1 MQKAVRVIECHDK
14 HNGAKNCLLLMTF
27 TRDSQRILYI
37 KIATVLVAFLSLLE
51 CTLLSLGC
59 KRHGAKSLR
68 CSYSEFFLC
77 TCEYIKCIP
86 PALHSFFLVHSSEYL
101 LLSK

>member
-1 MQKAVRVIECHDK
+1 MIECHDK